1 MAPLR
6 RDTFALCV
14 FSQLSFMPSEYVQS
28 AGALRP
34 RQLPLSARA
43 ATMALFFANG
53 ATFATWGVHIPTV
66 KARFG
71 LSEASLSLAMFMVAA
86 GAIVAMKFAGK
97 WAARVGTRRAS
108 VQGGAAFG
116 VMTGLLMLMPSYPAL
131 LAVLLLFGI
140 TNAGFDVAINAQ
152 AATVEANHHKPII
165 SSLHGMFSLGGM
177 VGAAVGG
184 VLLELGVPPAVHC
197 GGMALVT
204 MAAALCA
211 GPFMLPDHVHAEGE
225 PAHPTTGRTLFLLGV
240 LAFLG
245 LVGEGAMYDWTTV
258 YMREIAQS
266 PEAVAS
272 AGYAAFSGGM
282 ALARFGGDFA
292 RGRWG
297 NMRVLGGSGVLATG
311 GILLALLWPAP
322 IAVLTGFAL
331 MGVGA
336 ANMVPI
342 FFITASRL
350 PGVPAAEGIAT
361 VARFAYVGLLIGPVI
376 IGLIAHRSDLRWG
389 LSVVALTMALIAV
402 MGPSAIRQP
411 ERH

>member
-1 MAPLR
+1 MSSELVQRAGVVSPR
-6 RDTFALCV
+6 R
-14 FSQLSFMPSEYVQS
+14 
-28 AGALRP
+28 
-34 RQLPLSARA
+34 LPLSARA
-43 ATMALFFANG
+43 ATMALFFVNG
-53 ATFATWGVHIPTV
+53 ATFATWGIHIPTV

-86 GAIVAMKFAGK
+86 GAIVAMKFAGS
-97 WAARVGTRRAS
+97 WAARIGTRRAS
-108 VQGGAAFG
+108 VQAGVAFG
-116 VMTGLLMLMPSYPAL
+116 VMTALIMLMPSYPAL

-140 TNAGFDVAINAQ
+140 TNAGFDVAMNAQ

-177 VGAAVGG
+177 AGAAVGG

-204 MAAALCA
+204 MATALCA

-225 PAHPTTGRTLFLLGV
+225 PAHPTTGRTLFVLGL
-240 LAFLG
+240 LAFFG

-266 PEAVAS
+266 PEAIAS

-292 RGRWG
+292 RDRWG
-297 NMRVLGGSGVLATG
+297 NMRVLGASGVLATA

-322 IAVLTGFAL
+322 AAVLAGFGL

-350 PGVPAAEGIAT
+350 PGVPAAEGIAA
-361 VARFAYVGLLIGPVI
+361 VARFAYVGLLVGPVI

-402 MGPSAIRQP
+402 AGPRAIRQP
-411 ERH
+411 EHR

>member
-1 MAPLR
+1 MSSELVQRAGVVSPR
-6 RDTFALCV
+6 R
-14 FSQLSFMPSEYVQS
+14 
-28 AGALRP
+28 
-34 RQLPLSARA
+34 LPLSARA
-43 ATMALFFANG
+43 ATMALFFVNG
-53 ATFATWGVHIPTV
+53 ATFATWGIHIPTV

-86 GAIVAMKFAGK
+86 GAIVAMKFAGS
-97 WAARVGTRRAS
+97 WAARIGTRGAS
-108 VQGGAAFG
+108 VQAGVAFG
-116 VMTGLLMLMPSYPAL
+116 VMTALIMLMPSYPAL

-140 TNAGFDVAINAQ
+140 TNAGFDVAMNAQ

-177 VGAAVGG
+177 AGAAVGG

-204 MAAALCA
+204 MATALCA

-225 PAHPTTGRTLFLLGV
+225 PAHPTTGRTLFVLGL
-240 LAFLG
+240 LAFFG

-266 PEAVAS
+266 PEAIAS

-297 NMRVLGGSGVLATG
+297 NMRVLGASGVLATA

-322 IAVLTGFAL
+322 AAVLAGFGL

-350 PGVPAAEGIAT
+350 PGVPAAEGIAA
-361 VARFAYVGLLIGPVI
+361 VARFAYVGLLVGPVI

-402 MGPSAIRQP
+402 AGPRAIRQP
-411 ERH
+411 EHR

>member
-1 MAPLR
+1 M
-6 RDTFALCV
+6 
-14 FSQLSFMPSEYVQS
+14 SSEYIQS

-34 RQLPLSARA
+34 RRLPLSARA

-53 ATFATWGVHIPTV
+53 ATFATWGIHIPTV

-86 GAIVAMKFAGK
+86 GAIVAMKFAGQ

-108 VQGGAAFG
+108 VQGGVAFG

-211 GPFMLPDHVHAEGE
+211 GPFMLPDHMHAEGE
-225 PAHPTTGRTLFLLGV
+225 SAHPTTGRTLFLLGV

-266 PEAVAS
+266 PEAIAS

-297 NMRVLGGSGVLATG
+297 NMRVLGASGVLATG

-322 IAVLTGFAL
+322 MAVLTGFAL

-350 PGVPAAEGIAT
+350 PGVPAAEGIAA

-389 LSVVALTMALIAV
+389 LSVVALTMALIALA
-402 MGPSAIRQP
+402 GPRSIRLP
-411 ERH
+411 EHR

>member
-1 MAPLR
+1 MSSELVQPAGVLQR
-6 RDTFALCV
+6 R
-14 FSQLSFMPSEYVQS
+14 
-28 AGALRP
+28 R
-34 RQLPLSARA
+34 LPLSARA
-43 ATMALFFANG
+43 ATMALFFVNG
-53 ATFATWGVHIPTV
+53 ATFATWGIHIPTV

-86 GAIVAMKFAGK
+86 GAIVAMKFAGR

-108 VQGGAAFG
+108 VLGGIAFG
-116 VMTGLLMLMPSYPAL
+116 IVTALIMLMPSYPAL

-140 TNAGFDVAINAQ
+140 TNAGFDVAMNAQ

-177 VGAAVGG
+177 TGAAVGG
-184 VLLELGVPPAVHC
+184 VLLEWGVPPAVHC

-204 MAAALCA
+204 MATALCA

-225 PAHPTTGRTLFLLGV
+225 PAHPTTGRTLFVLGL
-240 LAFLG
+240 LAFFG

-266 PEAVAS
+266 PEAIAS

-297 NMRVLGGSGVLATG
+297 NMRVLGASGGLATG

-322 IAVLTGFAL
+322 AAALAGFAL

-350 PGVPAAEGIAT
+350 PGVPAAEGIAA

-402 MGPSAIRQP
+402 AGPGAIRP
-411 ERH
+411 RTGSGAHR

>member
-1 MAPLR
+1 
-6 RDTFALCV
+6 
-14 FSQLSFMPSEYVQS
+14 
-28 AGALRP
+28 
-34 RQLPLSARA
+34 
-43 ATMALFFANG
+43 MALFFVNG
-53 ATFATWGVHIPTV
+53 ATFATWGIHIPTV

-71 LSEASLSLAMFMVAA
+71 LSEASLSLAMFMVAT
-86 GAIVAMKFAGK
+86 GAILAMKFAGT
-97 WAARVGTRRAS
+97 WVARVGTRRAS
-108 VQGGAAFG
+108 VQGGVAFG
-116 VMTGLLMLMPSYPAL
+116 VMTALLMLMPTYPTL

-140 TNAGFDVAINAQ
+140 TNAGFDVAMNAQ

-177 VGAAVGG
+177 AGAAMGG

-197 GGMALVT
+197 GAMALVV
-204 MAAALCA
+204 MATALCA

-225 PAHPTTGRTLFLLGV
+225 PAHPTTGRTLLVLGL

-266 PEAVAS
+266 PEAIAS

-297 NMRVLGGSGVLATG
+297 NMRVLGSSGVLATG
-311 GILLALLWPAP
+311 GILLALLWPDPA
-322 IAVLTGFAL
+322 AVLAGFAL

-350 PGVPAAEGIAT
+350 PGVPAAEGIAA

-389 LSVVALTMALIAV
+389 LSVVALTMALIAI
-402 MGPSAIRQP
+402 MGPGAIRP
-411 ERH
+411 KHPPKHTDIRR

>member
-1 MAPLR
+1 MSSELVQRAGVVSPR
-6 RDTFALCV
+6 R
-14 FSQLSFMPSEYVQS
+14 
-28 AGALRP
+28 
-34 RQLPLSARA
+34 LPLSARA
-43 ATMALFFANG
+43 ATMALFFVNG
-53 ATFATWGVHIPTV
+53 ATFATWGIHIPTV

-86 GAIVAMKFAGK
+86 GAIVAMKFAGS
-97 WAARVGTRRAS
+97 WAARIGTRRAS
-108 VQGGAAFG
+108 VQAGVAFG
-116 VMTGLLMLMPSYPAL
+116 VMTALIMLMPTYPTL

-140 TNAGFDVAINAQ
+140 TNAGFDVAMNAQ

-177 VGAAVGG
+177 AGAAAGG

-204 MAAALCA
+204 MATALCA

-225 PAHPTTGRTLFLLGV
+225 PAHPTTGRTLFVLGL
-240 LAFLG
+240 LAFFG

-266 PEAVAS
+266 PEAIAS

-282 ALARFGGDFA
+282 ALARFGGDVA
-292 RGRWG
+292 RGHWG
-297 NMRVLGGSGVLATG
+297 NMRVLRASGVLATA

-322 IAVLTGFAL
+322 AAVLAGFGL

-350 PGVPAAEGIAT
+350 PGVPAAEGIAA
-361 VARFAYVGLLIGPVI
+361 VARFAYVGLLVGPVI

-402 MGPSAIRQP
+402 AGPHAIRRP
-411 ERH
+411 EHR

>member
-1 MAPLR
+1 
-6 RDTFALCV
+6 
-14 FSQLSFMPSEYVQS
+14 
-28 AGALRP
+28 
-34 RQLPLSARA
+34 
-43 ATMALFFANG
+43 MALFFVNG
-53 ATFATWGVHIPTV
+53 ATFATWGIHIPTV

-86 GAIVAMKFAGK
+86 GAIVAMKFAGR

-108 VQGGAAFG
+108 VLGGIAFG
-116 VMTGLLMLMPSYPAL
+116 IVTALIMLMPSYPAL

-140 TNAGFDVAINAQ
+140 TNAGFDVAMNAQ

-177 VGAAVGG
+177 TGAAVGG
-184 VLLELGVPPAVHC
+184 VLLEWGVPPAVHC

-204 MAAALCA
+204 MATALCA

-225 PAHPTTGRTLFLLGV
+225 PAHPTTGRTLFVLGL
-240 LAFLG
+240 LAFFG

-266 PEAVAS
+266 PEAIAS

-297 NMRVLGGSGVLATG
+297 NMRVLGASGGLATG

-322 IAVLTGFAL
+322 AAALAGFAL

-350 PGVPAAEGIAT
+350 PGVPAAEGIAA

-402 MGPSAIRQP
+402 AGPGAIRP
-411 ERH
+411 RTGSGAHR

>member
-1 MAPLR
+1 
-6 RDTFALCV
+6 
-14 FSQLSFMPSEYVQS
+14 
-28 AGALRP
+28 
-34 RQLPLSARA
+34 
-43 ATMALFFANG
+43 MALFFVNG
-53 ATFATWGVHIPTV
+53 ATFATWGIHIPTV

-71 LSEASLSLAMFMVAA
+71 LSEASLSLAMFMVAT
-86 GAIVAMKFAGK
+86 GAILAMKFAGK
-97 WAARVGTRRAS
+97 WVARIGTRRAS
-108 VQGGAAFG
+108 VQGGVAFG
-116 VMTGLLMLMPSYPAL
+116 VMTALLMLMPSYPML

-140 TNAGFDVAINAQ
+140 TNAGFDVAMNAQ

-177 VGAAVGG
+177 AGAALGG
-184 VLLELGVPPAVHC
+184 VMLELGVPPAVHC
-197 GGMALVT
+197 GAMALVV
-204 MAAALCA
+204 MATALCS

-225 PAHPTTGRTLFLLGV
+225 PAHPTTGRTLFVLGV

-266 PEAVAS
+266 PEAIAS

-297 NMRVLGGSGVLATG
+297 NMRVLGTSGVLATG
-311 GILLALLWPAP
+311 GILLALLWPDPA
-322 IAVLTGFAL
+322 AVLAGFAL

-350 PGVPAAEGIAT
+350 PGVPAAEGIAA

-389 LSVVALTMALIAV
+389 LSVVALTMALIAI
-402 MGPSAIRQP
+402 MGPGAIRP
-411 ERH
+411 KHPPKDSDKRG

>member
-1 MAPLR
+1 
-6 RDTFALCV
+6 
-14 FSQLSFMPSEYVQS
+14 
-28 AGALRP
+28 
-34 RQLPLSARA
+34 
-43 ATMALFFANG
+43 MALFFVNG
-53 ATFATWGVHIPTV
+53 ATFATWGIHIPTV

-71 LSEASLSLAMFMVAA
+71 LSEASLSLAMFMVAT
-86 GAIVAMKFAGK
+86 GAILAMKFAGT
-97 WAARVGTRRAS
+97 WVARVGTRRAS
-108 VQGGAAFG
+108 VQGGVAFG
-116 VMTGLLMLMPSYPAL
+116 VMTALLMLMPTYPTL

-140 TNAGFDVAINAQ
+140 TNAGFDVAMNAQ

-177 VGAAVGG
+177 AGAAMGG

-197 GGMALVT
+197 GAMALVV
-204 MAAALCA
+204 MATALCA

-225 PAHPTTGRTLFLLGV
+225 PAHPTTGRTLLVLGL

-266 PEAVAS
+266 PEAIAS

-297 NMRVLGGSGVLATG
+297 NMRVLGASGVLATG
-311 GILLALLWPAP
+311 GILLALLWPDPA
-322 IAVLTGFAL
+322 AVLAGFAL

-350 PGVPAAEGIAT
+350 PGVPAAEGIAA

-389 LSVVALTMALIAV
+389 LSVVALTMALIAI
-402 MGPSAIRQP
+402 MGPGAIRP
-411 ERH
+411 KHPPKHTDICR

>member
-1 MAPLR
+1 
-6 RDTFALCV
+6 
-14 FSQLSFMPSEYVQS
+14 
-28 AGALRP
+28 
-34 RQLPLSARA
+34 
-43 ATMALFFANG
+43 MALFFVNG
-53 ATFATWGVHIPTV
+53 ATFATWGIHIPTV

-71 LSEASLSLAMFMVAA
+71 LSEASLSLAMFMVAT
-86 GAIVAMKFAGK
+86 GAILAMKFAGT
-97 WAARVGTRRAS
+97 WVARVGTRRAS
-108 VQGGAAFG
+108 VQGGVAFG
-116 VMTGLLMLMPSYPAL
+116 VMTALLMLMPTYPTL

-140 TNAGFDVAINAQ
+140 TNAGFDVAMNAQ

-177 VGAAVGG
+177 AGAAMGG

-197 GGMALVT
+197 GAMALVV
-204 MAAALCA
+204 MATALCA

-225 PAHPTTGRTLFLLGV
+225 PAHPTTGRTLLVLGL

-266 PEAVAS
+266 PEAIAS

-292 RGRWG
+292 RGRWD
-297 NMRVLGGSGVLATG
+297 NMRVLGTSGVLATG
-311 GILLALLWPAP
+311 GILLALLWPDPA
-322 IAVLTGFAL
+322 AVLAGFAL

-350 PGVPAAEGIAT
+350 PGVPAAEGIAA

-389 LSVVALTMALIAV
+389 LSVVALTMALIAI
-402 MGPSAIRQP
+402 MGPGAIRP
-411 ERH
+411 KHPPKHTDIRR

>member
-1 MAPLR
+1 MVHLQSSMSSEFVSELAQPAGVLQPR
-6 RDTFALCV
+6 R
-14 FSQLSFMPSEYVQS
+14 
-28 AGALRP
+28 
-34 RQLPLSARA
+34 LPLSARA
-43 ATMALFFANG
+43 ATMALFFVNG
-53 ATFATWGVHIPTV
+53 ATFATWGIHIPTV
-66 KARFG
+66 KTRFG

-86 GAIVAMKFAGK
+86 GAILSIKFVGR
-97 WAARVGTRRAS
+97 WVARVGTQHAS
-108 VQGGAAFG
+108 MRGGLAFSA
-116 VMTGLLMLMPSYPAL
+116 MLALLMLMPSYPTLLVAL
-131 LAVLLLFGI
+131 FLFGI
-140 TNAGFDVAINAQ
+140 STVGFDVAINAQ
-152 AATVEANHHKPII
+152 ATTVEANHHKPII

-184 VLLELGVPPAVHC
+184 VLLDLGVPPAVHC
-197 GGMALVT
+197 GGMAMVL
-204 MAAALCA
+204 MATALCA

-225 PAHPTTGRTLFLLGV
+225 PAHPTTGRTLFVLGL
-240 LAFLG
+240 LAFFG
-245 LVGEGAMYDWTTV
+245 LLGEGAMYDWTTV

-297 NMRVLGGSGVLATG
+297 NMRVLGTSGVLATG

-322 IAVLTGFAL
+322 AAVLAGFTL

-350 PGVPAAEGIAT
+350 PGVPAAEGIAA

-402 MGPSAIRQP
+402 AGPGAIRP
-411 ERH
+411 KAHH

>member
-1 MAPLR
+1 M
-6 RDTFALCV
+6 
-14 FSQLSFMPSEYVQS
+14 SSEFIQS
-28 AGALRP
+28 AGALQP
-34 RQLPLSARA
+34 RRLPLSARA
-43 ATMALFFANG
+43 ATMALFFVNG
-53 ATFATWGVHIPTV
+53 ATFATWGIHIPTV

-71 LSEASLSLAMFMVAA
+71 LSEASLSLAMFMVAT
-86 GAIVAMKFAGK
+86 GAILAMKFAGK
-97 WAARVGTRRAS
+97 WVARIGTRRAS
-108 VQGGAAFG
+108 VQGGVAFG
-116 VMTGLLMLMPSYPAL
+116 VMTALLMLMPTYPTL

-140 TNAGFDVAINAQ
+140 TNAGFDVAMNAQ

-177 VGAAVGG
+177 AGAAMGG

-197 GGMALVT
+197 GAMALVV
-204 MAAALCA
+204 MATALCA

-225 PAHPTTGRTLFLLGV
+225 PAHPTTGRTLFVLGV

-266 PEAVAS
+266 PEAIAS

-297 NMRVLGGSGVLATG
+297 NMRVLGTSGVLATG
-311 GILLALLWPAP
+311 GILLALLWPDPA
-322 IAVLTGFAL
+322 AVLAGFAL

-350 PGVPAAEGIAT
+350 PGVPAAEGIAA

-389 LSVVALTMALIAV
+389 LSVVALTMALIAI
-402 MGPSAIRQP
+402 MGPGAIRP
-411 ERH
+411 KHPDARG

>member
-1 MAPLR
+1 M
-6 RDTFALCV
+6 
-14 FSQLSFMPSEYVQS
+14 SSETVQS
-28 AGALRP
+28 IGVLQP
-34 RQLPLSARA
+34 RRLPLSARA
-43 ATMALFFANG
+43 ATMALFFVNG
-53 ATFATWGVHIPTV
+53 ATFATWGIHIPTV

-71 LSEASLSLAMFMVAA
+71 LSEASLSLAMFMVAF
-86 GAIVAMKFAGK
+86 GAILSIKFVGR
-97 WAARVGTRRAS
+97 WVARVGTQHAS
-108 VQGGAAFG
+108 VRGGIAFSA
-116 VMTGLLMLMPSYPAL
+116 MLALIMLMPSYPAL
-131 LAVLLLFGI
+131 LVALFLFGI
-140 TNAGFDVAINAQ
+140 STVGFDVAINAQ
-152 AATVEANHHKPII
+152 ATTVEANHHKPII

-177 VGAAVGG
+177 AGAAVGG
-184 VLLELGVPPAVHC
+184 VLLE
-197 GGMALVT
+197 
-204 MAAALCA
+204 
-211 GPFMLPDHVHAEGE
+211 PFMLPDHVHAEGE
-225 PAHPTTGRTLFLLGV
+225 PAHPTTGRTLFVLGL
-240 LAFLG
+240 LAFFG
-245 LVGEGAMYDWTTV
+245 LLGEGAMYDWTTV

-297 NMRVLGGSGVLATG
+297 NMRVLGASGVLATG
-311 GILLALLWPAP
+311 GILLALLWPDPA
-322 IAVLTGFAL
+322 AVLAGFAL

-350 PGVPAAEGIAT
+350 PGVPAAEGIAA

-402 MGPSAIRQP
+402 AGPGAIRQKGQKGQ
-411 ERH
+411 EAQNGA

>member
-1 MAPLR
+1 
-6 RDTFALCV
+6 
-14 FSQLSFMPSEYVQS
+14 
-28 AGALRP
+28 
-34 RQLPLSARA
+34 
-43 ATMALFFANG
+43 MALFFVNG
-53 ATFATWGVHIPTV
+53 ATFATWGIHIPTV

-71 LSEASLSLAMFMVAA
+71 LSEASLSLAMFMVAT
-86 GAIVAMKFAGK
+86 GAILAMKFAGT
-97 WAARVGTRRAS
+97 WVARVGTRRAS
-108 VQGGAAFG
+108 VQGGVAFG
-116 VMTGLLMLMPSYPAL
+116 VMTALLMLMPTYPTL

-140 TNAGFDVAINAQ
+140 TNAGFDVAMNAQ

-177 VGAAVGG
+177 AGAAMGG

-197 GGMALVT
+197 GAMALVV
-204 MAAALCA
+204 MATALCA

-225 PAHPTTGRTLFLLGV
+225 PAHPTTGRTLLVLGL

-266 PEAVAS
+266 PEAIAS

-297 NMRVLGGSGVLATG
+297 NMRVLGTSGVLATG
-311 GILLALLWPAP
+311 GILLALLWPDPA
-322 IAVLTGFAL
+322 AVLAGFAL

-350 PGVPAAEGIAT
+350 PGVPAAEGIAA

-389 LSVVALTMALIAV
+389 LSVVALTMALIAI
-402 MGPSAIRQP
+402 MGPGAILPKHPPKHTDIR
-411 ERH
+411 R

>member
-1 MAPLR
+1 MAALP
-6 RDTFALCV
+6 RDVRAACAFLV
-14 FSQLSFMPSEYVQS
+14 VLMSSEFVQS
-28 AGALRP
+28 AGVLQP
-34 RQLPLSARA
+34 RRLPLSARA
-43 ATMALFFANG
+43 ATMALFFVNG
-53 ATFATWGVHIPTV
+53 ATFATWGIHIPTV

-71 LSEASLSLAMFMVAA
+71 LSEASLSLAMFMVAF
-86 GAIVAMKFAGK
+86 GAILSIKFVGR
-97 WAARVGTRRAS
+97 WVARVGTQHAS
-108 VQGGAAFG
+108 VRGGIAFSA
-116 VMTGLLMLMPSYPAL
+116 MLALIMLMPSYPAL
-131 LAVLLLFGI
+131 LVALFLFGVS
-140 TNAGFDVAINAQ
+140 TVGFDVAINAQ
-152 AATVEANHHKPII
+152 ATTVEANHHKPII

-197 GGMALVT
+197 GGMALVL
-204 MAAALCA
+204 MATALCA

-225 PAHPTTGRTLFLLGV
+225 PAHPSTGRTLFVLGL
-240 LAFLG
+240 LAFFG
-245 LVGEGAMYDWTTV
+245 LLGEGAMYDWTTV

-297 NMRVLGGSGVLATG
+297 NMRVLGASGVLATG
-311 GILLALLWPAP
+311 GILLALLWPDPA
-322 IAVLTGFAL
+322 AVLAGFAL

-350 PGVPAAEGIAT
+350 PGVPAAEGIAA
-361 VARFAYVGLLIGPVI
+361 VARFAYVGLLVGPVI
-376 IGLIAHRSDLRWG
+376 IGLIAHHSDLRWG

-402 MGPSAIRQP
+402 AGPGAIRQKG
-411 ERH
+411 RKS

>member
-1 MAPLR
+1 M
-6 RDTFALCV
+6 
-14 FSQLSFMPSEYVQS
+14 SSELVPEFVQS
-28 AGALRP
+28 AGVLQQP
-34 RQLPLSARA
+34 RRLPLSARA
-43 ATMALFFANG
+43 ATMALFFVNG
-53 ATFATWGVHIPTV
+53 ATFATWGIHIPTV

-86 GAIVAMKFAGK
+86 GAILSIKFVGR
-97 WAARVGTRRAS
+97 WVARVGTQHAS
-108 VQGGAAFG
+108 MRGSIAFSA
-116 VMTGLLMLMPSYPAL
+116 MLALLMLMPSYPAL
-131 LAVLLLFGI
+131 LVALFLFGI
-140 TNAGFDVAINAQ
+140 STVGFDVAINAQ
-152 AATVEANHHKPII
+152 ATTVEANHHKPII

-197 GGMALVT
+197 GGMALVL
-204 MAAALCA
+204 MATALCA

-225 PAHPTTGRTLFLLGV
+225 PAHPTTGRTLFVLGA
-240 LAFLG
+240 LAFFG

-266 PEAVAS
+266 PEAMAS

-297 NMRVLGGSGVLATG
+297 NLRVLGASGVLATG
-311 GILLALLWPAP
+311 GILLALLWPDPA
-322 IAVLTGFAL
+322 AVLAGFAL

-350 PGVPAAEGIAT
+350 PGVPAAEGIAA
-361 VARFAYVGLLIGPVI
+361 VARFAYVGLLIGPVV

-389 LSVVALTMALIAV
+389 LSLVALTMALIAV
-402 MGPSAIRQP
+402 AGPRAIRPP
-411 ERH
+411 EHR

>member
-1 MAPLR
+1 MSSELVQRAGVVSPR
-6 RDTFALCV
+6 R
-14 FSQLSFMPSEYVQS
+14 
-28 AGALRP
+28 
-34 RQLPLSARA
+34 LPLSARA
-43 ATMALFFANG
+43 ATMALFFVNG
-53 ATFATWGVHIPTV
+53 ATFATWGIHIPTV

-86 GAIVAMKFAGK
+86 GAIVAMKFAGS
-97 WAARVGTRRAS
+97 WAARIGTRRAS
-108 VQGGAAFG
+108 VQAGMAFG
-116 VMTGLLMLMPSYPAL
+116 VMTALIMLMPTYPTL

-140 TNAGFDVAINAQ
+140 TNAGFDVAMNAQ

-177 VGAAVGG
+177 AGAAAGG

-204 MAAALCA
+204 MATALCA

-225 PAHPTTGRTLFLLGV
+225 PAHPTTGRTLFVLGL
-240 LAFLG
+240 LAFFG

-266 PEAVAS
+266 PEAIAS

-282 ALARFGGDFA
+282 ALARFGGDVA
-292 RGRWG
+292 RGHWG
-297 NMRVLGGSGVLATG
+297 NMRVLRASGVLATA

-322 IAVLTGFAL
+322 AAVLAGFGL

-350 PGVPAAEGIAT
+350 PGVPAAEGIAA
-361 VARFAYVGLLIGPVI
+361 VARFAYVGLLVGPVI

-402 MGPSAIRQP
+402 AGPHAIRRP
-411 ERH
+411 EHR

>member
-1 MAPLR
+1 M
-6 RDTFALCV
+6 
-14 FSQLSFMPSEYVQS
+14 SSEYVQS
-28 AGALRP
+28 AGTLQP
-34 RQLPLSARA
+34 RRLPLSARA
-43 ATMALFFANG
+43 ATMALFFVNG
-53 ATFATWGVHIPTV
+53 ATFATWGIHIPTV
-66 KARFG
+66 KARFA

-86 GAIVAMKFAGK
+86 GAILSIKVVGR
-97 WAARVGTRRAS
+97 WVARVGTQHAS
-108 VQGGAAFG
+108 MRGGIAFSA
-116 VMTGLLMLMPSYPAL
+116 MLALIMLMPTYP
-131 LAVLLLFGI
+131 VLLVALFLFGVS
-140 TNAGFDVAINAQ
+140 TVGFDVAINAQ
-152 AATVEANHHKPII
+152 ATTVEARHHKPII

-177 VGAAVGG
+177 VGAALGG
-184 VLLELGVPPAVHC
+184 VLLEVGVSAAVHC
-197 GGMALVT
+197 GAMALAL
-204 MAAALCA
+204 MATALCA

-225 PAHPTTGRTLFLLGV
+225 AAHPTTGRTLFALGL

-245 LVGEGAMYDWTTV
+245 LLGEGAMYDWTTV

-297 NMRVLGGSGVLATG
+297 NMRVLGASGVLATG
-311 GILLALLWPAP
+311 GILLALLWPEPA
-322 IAVLTGFAL
+322 AVLAGFAL

-350 PGVPAAEGIAT
+350 PGVPAAEGIAA

-402 MGPSAIRQP
+402 TGPRAIRVP
-411 ERH
+411 EHR

>member
-1 MAPLR
+1 MTAWRRNGFAPRVFLPSVSMSSELVQHAGVVSPR
-6 RDTFALCV
+6 R
-14 FSQLSFMPSEYVQS
+14 
-28 AGALRP
+28 
-34 RQLPLSARA
+34 LPLSARA
-43 ATMALFFANG
+43 ATMALFFVNG
-53 ATFATWGVHIPTV
+53 ATFATWGIHIPTV

-86 GAIVAMKFAGK
+86 GAIVAMKFAGS
-97 WAARVGTRRAS
+97 WAARIGTRRAS
-108 VQGGAAFG
+108 VQAGVAFG
-116 VMTGLLMLMPSYPAL
+116 VMTALIMLMPSYPAL

-140 TNAGFDVAINAQ
+140 TNAGFDVAMNAQ

-177 VGAAVGG
+177 AGAAAGG

-204 MAAALCA
+204 MATALCA

-225 PAHPTTGRTLFLLGV
+225 PAHPTTGRTLFVLGL
-240 LAFLG
+240 LAFFG

-266 PEAVAS
+266 PEAIAS

-297 NMRVLGGSGVLATG
+297 NMRVLGASGVLATA

-322 IAVLTGFAL
+322 AAVLAGFGL

-350 PGVPAAEGIAT
+350 PGVPAAEGIAA
-361 VARFAYVGLLIGPVI
+361 VARFAYVGLLVGPVI

-402 MGPSAIRQP
+402 AGPRAIRQP
-411 ERH
+411 EHR

>member
-1 MAPLR
+1 
-6 RDTFALCV
+6 
-14 FSQLSFMPSEYVQS
+14 
-28 AGALRP
+28 
-34 RQLPLSARA
+34 
-43 ATMALFFANG
+43 MALFFVNG
-53 ATFATWGVHIPTV
+53 ATFATWGIHIPTV

-71 LSEASLSLAMFMVAA
+71 LSEASLSLAMFMVAT
-86 GAIVAMKFAGK
+86 GAILAMKFAGT
-97 WAARVGTRRAS
+97 WVARVGTRRAS
-108 VQGGAAFG
+108 VQGGVAFG
-116 VMTGLLMLMPSYPAL
+116 VMTALLMLMPTYPTL

-140 TNAGFDVAINAQ
+140 TNAGFDVAMNAQ

-177 VGAAVGG
+177 AGAAMGG

-197 GGMALVT
+197 GAMALVV
-204 MAAALCA
+204 MATALCA

-225 PAHPTTGRTLFLLGV
+225 PAHPTTGRTLLVLGL

-266 PEAVAS
+266 PEAIAS

-297 NMRVLGGSGVLATG
+297 NMRVLGTSGVLATG
-311 GILLALLWPAP
+311 GILLALLWPDPA
-322 IAVLTGFAL
+322 AVLAGFAL

-350 PGVPAAEGIAT
+350 PGVPAAEGIAA

-389 LSVVALTMALIAV
+389 LSVVALTMALIAI
-402 MGPSAIRQP
+402 MGPGAIRP
-411 ERH
+411 KHPPKHTDIRR

>member
-1 MAPLR
+1 MSSELVQRAGVVSPR
-6 RDTFALCV
+6 R
-14 FSQLSFMPSEYVQS
+14 
-28 AGALRP
+28 
-34 RQLPLSARA
+34 LPLSARA
-43 ATMALFFANG
+43 ATMALFFVNG
-53 ATFATWGVHIPTV
+53 ATFATWGIHIPTV

-86 GAIVAMKFAGK
+86 GAIVAMKFAGS
-97 WAARVGTRRAS
+97 WAARIGTRRAS
-108 VQGGAAFG
+108 VQAGMAFG
-116 VMTGLLMLMPSYPAL
+116 VMTALIMLMPTYPTL

-140 TNAGFDVAINAQ
+140 TNAGFDVAMNAQ

-177 VGAAVGG
+177 AGAAAGG

-204 MAAALCA
+204 MATALCA

-225 PAHPTTGRTLFLLGV
+225 PAHPTTGRTLFVLGL
-240 LAFLG
+240 LAFFG

-266 PEAVAS
+266 PEAIAS

-282 ALARFGGDFA
+282 ALARFGGDVA
-292 RGRWG
+292 RGHWG
-297 NMRVLGGSGVLATG
+297 NMRVLRASGVLATA

-322 IAVLTGFAL
+322 AAVLAGFGL

-350 PGVPAAEGIAT
+350 PGVPAAEGIAA
-361 VARFAYVGLLIGPVI
+361 VARFAYVGLLVGPVI
-376 IGLIAHRSDLRWG
+376 IGLIAHGSDLRWG

-402 MGPSAIRQP
+402 AGPHAIRRP
-411 ERH
+411 EHR

>member
-1 MAPLR
+1 M
-6 RDTFALCV
+6 
-14 FSQLSFMPSEYVQS
+14 SSEYVQS

-34 RQLPLSARA
+34 RRLPLSARA

-53 ATFATWGVHIPTV
+53 ATFATWGIHIPTV

-86 GAIVAMKFAGK
+86 GAIVAMKFAGQ

-108 VQGGAAFG
+108 VQAGVAFG
-116 VMTGLLMLMPSYPAL
+116 VMTAFIMLMPSYPAL

-140 TNAGFDVAINAQ
+140 TNAGFDVAMNAQ

-204 MAAALCA
+204 MATALCA

-225 PAHPTTGRTLFLLGV
+225 SAHPTTGRTLFLLGV

-297 NMRVLGGSGVLATG
+297 NMRVLGASGVLATG

-322 IAVLTGFAL
+322 MAVLTGFAL

-350 PGVPAAEGIAT
+350 PGVPAAEGIAA

-389 LSVVALTMALIAV
+389 LSVVALTMALIAA
-402 MGPSAIRQP
+402 MGPRAIRVP

>member
-1 MAPLR
+1 MSSELVQRAGVVSPR
-6 RDTFALCV
+6 R
-14 FSQLSFMPSEYVQS
+14 
-28 AGALRP
+28 
-34 RQLPLSARA
+34 LPLSARA
-43 ATMALFFANG
+43 ATMALFFVNG
-53 ATFATWGVHIPTV
+53 ATFATWGIHIPTV

-86 GAIVAMKFAGK
+86 GAIVAMKFAGS
-97 WAARVGTRRAS
+97 WAARIGTRRAS
-108 VQGGAAFG
+108 VQAGVAFG
-116 VMTGLLMLMPSYPAL
+116 VMTALIMLMPSYPAL

-140 TNAGFDVAINAQ
+140 TNAGFDVAMNAQ

-177 VGAAVGG
+177 AGAAAGG

-204 MAAALCA
+204 MATALCA

-225 PAHPTTGRTLFLLGV
+225 PAHPTTGRTLFVLGL
-240 LAFLG
+240 LAFFG

-266 PEAVAS
+266 PEAIAS

-297 NMRVLGGSGVLATG
+297 NMRVLGASGVLATA

-322 IAVLTGFAL
+322 AAVLAGFGL

-350 PGVPAAEGIAT
+350 PGVPAAEGIAA
-361 VARFAYVGLLIGPVI
+361 VARFAYVGLLVGPVI

-402 MGPSAIRQP
+402 AGPRAIRQP
-411 ERH
+411 EHR

>member
-1 MAPLR
+1 MSSELVQRAGVVSPR
-6 RDTFALCV
+6 R
-14 FSQLSFMPSEYVQS
+14 
-28 AGALRP
+28 
-34 RQLPLSARA
+34 LPLSARA
-43 ATMALFFANG
+43 ATMALFFVNG
-53 ATFATWGVHIPTV
+53 ATFATWGIHIPTV

-86 GAIVAMKFAGK
+86 GAIVAMKFAGS
-97 WAARVGTRRAS
+97 WAARIGTRRAS
-108 VQGGAAFG
+108 VQAGVAFG
-116 VMTGLLMLMPSYPAL
+116 VMTALIMLMPTYPTL

-140 TNAGFDVAINAQ
+140 TNAGFDVAMNAQ

-177 VGAAVGG
+177 AGAAAGG

-204 MAAALCA
+204 MATALCA

-225 PAHPTTGRTLFLLGV
+225 PAHPTTGRTLFVLGL
-240 LAFLG
+240 LAFFG

-266 PEAVAS
+266 PEAIAS

-282 ALARFGGDFA
+282 ALARFGGDVA
-292 RGRWG
+292 RGHWG
-297 NMRVLGGSGVLATG
+297 NMRVLRASGVLATA

-322 IAVLTGFAL
+322 AAVLAGFGL

-350 PGVPAAEGIAT
+350 PGVPAAEGIAA
-361 VARFAYVGLLIGPVI
+361 VARFAYVGLLVGPVI
-376 IGLIAHRSDLRWG
+376 IGLIAHRLDLRWG
-389 LSVVALTMALIAV
+389 LSVVALTMALIAAA
-402 MGPSAIRQP
+402 GPHAIRRP
-411 ERH
+411 EHR

>member
-1 MAPLR
+1 MSSELVQRAGVVSPR
-6 RDTFALCV
+6 R
-14 FSQLSFMPSEYVQS
+14 
-28 AGALRP
+28 
-34 RQLPLSARA
+34 LPLSARA
-43 ATMALFFANG
+43 ATMALFFVNG
-53 ATFATWGVHIPTV
+53 ATFATWGIHIPTV

-86 GAIVAMKFAGK
+86 GAIVAMKFAGS
-97 WAARVGTRRAS
+97 WAARIGTRRAS
-108 VQGGAAFG
+108 VQAGVAFG
-116 VMTGLLMLMPSYPAL
+116 VMTALIMLMPSYPAL

-140 TNAGFDVAINAQ
+140 TNAGFDVAMNAQ

-177 VGAAVGG
+177 AGAAAGG

-204 MAAALCA
+204 MATALCA

-225 PAHPTTGRTLFLLGV
+225 PAHPTTGRTLFVLGL
-240 LAFLG
+240 LAFFG

-266 PEAVAS
+266 PEAIAS

-297 NMRVLGGSGVLATG
+297 NMRVLGASGVLATA

-322 IAVLTGFAL
+322 AAVLAGFGL

-350 PGVPAAEGIAT
+350 PGVPAAEGIAA
-361 VARFAYVGLLIGPVI
+361 VARFAYVGLLVGPVI
-376 IGLIAHRSDLRWG
+376 IGLIAHGSDLRWG

-402 MGPSAIRQP
+402 AGPHAIRRP
-411 ERH
+411 EHR

>member
-1 MAPLR
+1 M
-6 RDTFALCV
+6 
-14 FSQLSFMPSEYVQS
+14 SSEYVQS
-28 AGALRP
+28 AGALQR
-34 RQLPLSARA
+34 RRLPLSARA

-108 VQGGAAFG
+108 VQGGVAFG
-116 VMTGLLMLMPSYPAL
+116 AMTALLMLMPSYPAL

-140 TNAGFDVAINAQ
+140 TNAGFDVAMNAQ

-225 PAHPTTGRTLFLLGV
+225 SAHPTTGRTLFLLGV

-266 PEAVAS
+266 PEAIAS

-297 NMRVLGGSGVLATG
+297 NMRVLCGSGVLATG

-322 IAVLTGFAL
+322 ITVLTGFAL

-350 PGVPAAEGIAT
+350 PGVPAAEGIAA

-402 MGPSAIRQP
+402 LGPRAIRQP
-411 ERH
+411 ERR

>member
-1 MAPLR
+1 MSSELVQRAGVVSPR
-6 RDTFALCV
+6 R
-14 FSQLSFMPSEYVQS
+14 
-28 AGALRP
+28 
-34 RQLPLSARA
+34 LPLSARA
-43 ATMALFFANG
+43 ATMALFFVNG
-53 ATFATWGVHIPTV
+53 ATFATWGIHIPTV

-86 GAIVAMKFAGK
+86 GAIVAMKFAGS
-97 WAARVGTRRAS
+97 WAARIGTRRAS
-108 VQGGAAFG
+108 VQAGVAFG
-116 VMTGLLMLMPSYPAL
+116 VMTALIMLMPSYPAL

-140 TNAGFDVAINAQ
+140 TNAGFDVAMNAQ

-177 VGAAVGG
+177 AGAAAGG

-204 MAAALCA
+204 IATALCA

-225 PAHPTTGRTLFLLGV
+225 PAHPTTGRTLFVLGL
-240 LAFLG
+240 LAFFG

-266 PEAVAS
+266 PEAIAS

-297 NMRVLGGSGVLATG
+297 NMRVLGASGVLATA

-322 IAVLTGFAL
+322 AAVLAGFGL

-350 PGVPAAEGIAT
+350 PGVPAAEGIAA
-361 VARFAYVGLLIGPVI
+361 VARFAYVGLLVGPVI

-402 MGPSAIRQP
+402 AGPRAIRQP
-411 ERH
+411 EHR

>member
-1 MAPLR
+1 M
-6 RDTFALCV
+6 
-14 FSQLSFMPSEYVQS
+14 SSEYVQS

-53 ATFATWGVHIPTV
+53 ATFATWGIHIPTV

-86 GAIVAMKFAGK
+86 GAIVAMKFAGQ

-108 VQGGAAFG
+108 VQAGVAFG
-116 VMTGLLMLMPSYPAL
+116 VMTALIMLMPSYPAL

-140 TNAGFDVAINAQ
+140 TNAGFDVAMNAQ

-204 MAAALCA
+204 MATALCA

-225 PAHPTTGRTLFLLGV
+225 PAHPTTGRTLFLLGL

-297 NMRVLGGSGVLATG
+297 NMRVLGASGVLATG

-322 IAVLTGFAL
+322 MAVLTGFAL

-350 PGVPAAEGIAT
+350 PGVPAAEGIAA

-389 LSVVALTMALIAV
+389 LSVVALTMALIAA
-402 MGPSAIRQP
+402 MGPRAIRVP

>member
-1 MAPLR
+1 MTAWRRNGFAPRVFLPAVSMSSELVQRAGVVSPR
-6 RDTFALCV
+6 R
-14 FSQLSFMPSEYVQS
+14 
-28 AGALRP
+28 
-34 RQLPLSARA
+34 LPLSARA
-43 ATMALFFANG
+43 ATMALFFVNG
-53 ATFATWGVHIPTV
+53 ATFATWGIHIPTV

-86 GAIVAMKFAGK
+86 GAIVAMKFAGS
-97 WAARVGTRRAS
+97 WAARIGTRRAS
-108 VQGGAAFG
+108 VQAGVAFG
-116 VMTGLLMLMPSYPAL
+116 VMTALIMLMPSYPAL

-140 TNAGFDVAINAQ
+140 TNAGFDVAMNAQ

-177 VGAAVGG
+177 AGAAAGG

-204 MAAALCA
+204 MATALCA

-225 PAHPTTGRTLFLLGV
+225 PAHPTTGRTLFVLGL
-240 LAFLG
+240 LAFFG

-266 PEAVAS
+266 PEAIAS

-297 NMRVLGGSGVLATG
+297 NMRVLGASGVLATA

-322 IAVLTGFAL
+322 AAVLAGFGL

-350 PGVPAAEGIAT
+350 PGVPAAEGIAA
-361 VARFAYVGLLIGPVI
+361 VARFAYVGLLVGPVI

-402 MGPSAIRQP
+402 AGPRAIRQP
-411 ERH
+411 EHR

>member
-1 MAPLR
+1 M
-6 RDTFALCV
+6 
-14 FSQLSFMPSEYVQS
+14 SSETIQS
-28 AGALRP
+28 ASALQP
-34 RQLPLSARA
+34 RRLPLSARA

-53 ATFATWGVHIPTV
+53 ATFATWGIHIPTV

-71 LSEASLSLAMFMVAA
+71 LSEASLSVAMFVVAA
-86 GAIVAMKFAGK
+86 GAILSIKFVGR
-97 WAARVGTRRAS
+97 WVARVGTQHAS
-108 VQGGAAFG
+108 MRGGIAFSA
-116 VMTGLLMLMPSYPAL
+116 MLALIMLMPTYP
-131 LAVLLLFGI
+131 VLLVALFLFGI
-140 TNAGFDVAINAQ
+140 STVGFDVAINAQ
-152 AATVEANHHKPII
+152 ATTVEAHHHKPII

-177 VGAAVGG
+177 VGAALGG
-184 VLLELGVPPAVHC
+184 VLLELGVSAAVHC
-197 GGMALVT
+197 GGMALVL
-204 MAAALCA
+204 MATALCA

-225 PAHPTTGRTLFLLGV
+225 TAHPTTGRTLFALGL

-245 LVGEGAMYDWTTV
+245 LLGEGAMYDWTTV

-266 PEAVAS
+266 PEAIAS

-297 NMRVLGGSGVLATG
+297 NMRVLGASGVLATG

-322 IAVLTGFAL
+322 IAVLAGFAL

-402 MGPSAIRQP
+402 AGPRAIRQP
-411 ERH
+411 EHR

>member
-1 MAPLR
+1 MTAWRRNGFAPRVFLPAVSMSSELVQHAGVVSPR
-6 RDTFALCV
+6 R
-14 FSQLSFMPSEYVQS
+14 
-28 AGALRP
+28 
-34 RQLPLSARA
+34 LPLSARA
-43 ATMALFFANG
+43 ATMALFFVNG
-53 ATFATWGVHIPTV
+53 ATFATWGIHIPTI

-86 GAIVAMKFAGK
+86 GAIVAMKFAGS
-97 WAARVGTRRAS
+97 WAARIGTRRAS
-108 VQGGAAFG
+108 VQAGVAFG
-116 VMTGLLMLMPSYPAL
+116 VMTALIMLMPSYPAL

-140 TNAGFDVAINAQ
+140 TNAGFDVAMNAQ

-177 VGAAVGG
+177 AGAAAGG

-204 MAAALCA
+204 MATALCA

-225 PAHPTTGRTLFLLGV
+225 PAHPTTGRTLFVLGL
-240 LAFLG
+240 LAFFG

-266 PEAVAS
+266 PEAIAS

-297 NMRVLGGSGVLATG
+297 NMRVLGASGVLATA

-322 IAVLTGFAL
+322 AAVLAGFGL

-350 PGVPAAEGIAT
+350 PGVPAAEGIAA
-361 VARFAYVGLLIGPVI
+361 VARFAYVGLLVGPVI

-402 MGPSAIRQP
+402 AGPRAIRQP
-411 ERH
+411 EHR

>member
-1 MAPLR
+1 M
-6 RDTFALCV
+6 
-14 FSQLSFMPSEYVQS
+14 SSEFVQS
-28 AGALRP
+28 AGVLQP
-34 RQLPLSARA
+34 RRLPLSARA
-43 ATMALFFANG
+43 ATMALFFVNG
-53 ATFATWGVHIPTV
+53 ATFATWGIHIPTV

-71 LSEASLSLAMFMVAA
+71 LSEASLSLAMFMVAF
-86 GAIVAMKFAGK
+86 GAILSIKFVGR
-97 WAARVGTRRAS
+97 WVARVGTQHAS
-108 VQGGAAFG
+108 VRGGIAFSA
-116 VMTGLLMLMPSYPAL
+116 MLALIMLMPSYPAL
-131 LAVLLLFGI
+131 LVALFLFGI
-140 TNAGFDVAINAQ
+140 STVGFDVAINAQ
-152 AATVEANHHKPII
+152 ATTVEANHHKPII

-197 GGMALVT
+197 GGMALVL
-204 MAAALCA
+204 MATALCA

-225 PAHPTTGRTLFLLGV
+225 PAHPTTGRTLFVLGL
-240 LAFLG
+240 LAFFG
-245 LVGEGAMYDWTTV
+245 LLGEGAMYDWTTV

-297 NMRVLGGSGVLATG
+297 NMRVLGASGVLATG
-311 GILLALLWPAP
+311 GILLALLWPDPA
-322 IAVLTGFAL
+322 AVLAGFAL

-350 PGVPAAEGIAT
+350 PGVPAAEGIAA

-402 MGPSAIRQP
+402 AGPGAIRQKGQKDQ
-411 ERH
+411 RDKRG

>member
-1 MAPLR
+1 M
-6 RDTFALCV
+6 
-14 FSQLSFMPSEYVQS
+14 SSEFVQS
-28 AGALRP
+28 AGALQP
-34 RQLPLSARA
+34 RRLPLSARA
-43 ATMALFFANG
+43 ATMALFFVNG
-53 ATFATWGVHIPTV
+53 ATFATWGIHIPTV

-71 LSEASLSLAMFMVAA
+71 LSEASLSLAMFMVAT
-86 GAIVAMKFAGK
+86 GAILAMKFAGK
-97 WAARVGTRRAS
+97 WVARIGTRRAS
-108 VQGGAAFG
+108 VQGGVAFG
-116 VMTGLLMLMPSYPAL
+116 VMTALLMLMPTYPTL

-140 TNAGFDVAINAQ
+140 TNAGFDVAMNAQ

-177 VGAAVGG
+177 AGAAMGG

-197 GGMALVT
+197 GAMALVV
-204 MAAALCA
+204 MATALCA

-225 PAHPTTGRTLFLLGV
+225 PAHPTTGRTLFVLGV

-266 PEAVAS
+266 PEAIAS

-297 NMRVLGGSGVLATG
+297 NMRVLGTSGVLATG
-311 GILLALLWPAP
+311 GILLALLWPDPA
-322 IAVLTGFAL
+322 AVLAGFAL

-350 PGVPAAEGIAT
+350 PGVPAAEGIAA

-389 LSVVALTMALIAV
+389 LSVVALTMALIAI
-402 MGPSAIRQP
+402 MGPGAIRP
-411 ERH
+411 KHPDIPR